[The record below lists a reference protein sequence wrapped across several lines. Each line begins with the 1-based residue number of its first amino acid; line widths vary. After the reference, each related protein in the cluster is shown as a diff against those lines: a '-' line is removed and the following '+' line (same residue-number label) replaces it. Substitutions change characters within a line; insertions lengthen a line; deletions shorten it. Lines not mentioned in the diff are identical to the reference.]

1 VQRRFGERAA
11 VHYRDTGDPEVR
23 AQHEQ
28 TVMRISEDG
37 LLYPVTVID
46 GEPVY
51 DGAVS
56 HAVILRAIQ
65 TKLEAVTAD

>member
-1 VQRRFGERAA
+1 MRAA
-11 VHYRDTGDPEVR
+11 
-23 AQHEQ
+23 HED
-28 TVMRISEDG
+28 VIMRIHDEG

-56 HAVILRAIQ
+56 HAVIIRAVQ
-65 TKLEAVTAD
+65 SKLEAASA

>member
-1 VQRRFGERAA
+1 MERRFSGAAA
-11 VHYRDTGDPEVR
+11 VLYHDTGKPEIRDAHKDVI
-23 AQHEQ
+23 
-28 TVMRISEDG
+28 MRIHDEG

-56 HAVILRAIQ
+56 HAVILRAVQ
-65 TKLEAVTAD
+65 MRLEQPAG